1 MVNFWKISS
10 INFSKFLGNRFQ
22 EHFDL
27 VLDNFSMKFLQTFNV
42 TVFRCLFSTR
52 LTISSTNFSI
62 HAITWFCSLSAST
75 RCARDLNF
83 RNCLDSKIFELWQ
96 SNSMWHVS
104 LCSHYLHWVQSDQLD
119 QNDNE
124 NWQDCVL
131 HVFCIIA
138 SLFEQSFR
146 FPIQLRDRIVIPVP
160 HVAVQGV
167 HVVHGPQILDSKNEK
182 LIYWISRNCEIWI
195 FTRPLKF
202 HI

>member
-1 MVNFWKISS
+1 MLQFSVVCSPPDWQFPVPTFPFMQLRDFVLCPPPHDALEIKILEISS
-10 INFSKFLGNRFQ
+10 
-22 EHFDL
+22 
-27 VLDNFSMKFLQTFNV
+27 
-42 TVFRCLFSTR
+42 
-52 LTISSTNFSI
+52 
-62 HAITWFCSLSAST
+62 
-75 RCARDLNF
+75 
-83 RNCLDSKIFELWQ
+83 CLDSKIFELWQ

-146 FPIQLRDRIVIPVP
+146 FPTQLRDRIVIPVP

-167 HVVHGPQILDSKNEK
+167 HVVQGPQILDSKNEK